1 MKTTMTKTE
10 AQARARKIMKSLWT
24 VSDQWRDLQADL
36 DYLKD
41 EEIEIIDEID
51 IHSLIL
57 GMIRTINIIN
67 YYLTINYYHIVE

>member
-41 EEIEIIDEID
+41 EAIEIIDEID